1 VKIGVQRR
9 FGRRGERGQVIP
21 VVAIL
26 ILIITGF
33 AAISL
38 DAGMDYAQSRSD
50 NDVSDA
56 AALAGAYWV
65 TDNQPGSAG
74 SNLQLL
80 YYAEYYAASADG
92 CNTGQ
97 CQAPAVTSGGST
109 YLVADLW
116 TTNAFNSTS
125 HPTPNIYVGSAGSC
139 STSPGGTFAVGTC
152 PAASAILDVGA
163 PVSDHT
169 TDYFAGVVG
178 GHPVGITPNAVA
190 QVGGSGGGGTVSTNP
205 QLACEVCVLGN
216 VIFGSSSS
224 STLQTSAGNLDIGG
238 YVEAANS
245 GGDNIQTYNGYGIEI
260 IGATQYQSSSLY
272 FNDSTGGSVTSAG
285 SLGIDGNVLNAGGG
299 NVGVTVAG
307 AFNVHGTVSHTGNG
321 ALTVS
326 STPGT
331 STTPAFTDPYAAAPT
346 PLPSFSGTP
355 VAWTTSN
362 QGGCASSE
370 SVPAGVYISITD
382 NCSGGVTLNF
392 SGQYVLEGTS
402 TSTTGLELDGPGS
415 VTLAGTATFY
425 LTCSTG
431 SCGTWTPSPTPTC
444 ATQKAGT
451 QVVFNDSSG
460 ETVNL
465 APSED
470 GLVFFFDPCNS
481 NADAFY
487 LKAGGS
493 VSDSGTGGIWAHSGV
508 MYLGS
513 SSGMSLP
520 GPIVV
525 GTLDLA
531 GSGSGTLATSSGSIN
546 FSPASSSATGNLVN

>member
-1 VKIGVQRR
+1 MNIRARPR

-21 VVAIL
+21 IVAML

-65 TDNQPGSAG
+65 TDSQPGSAG
-74 SNLQLL
+74 STLL
-80 YYAEYYAASADG
+80 GLYTAEYNAGSADG
-92 CNTGQ
+92 CNIGQ
-97 CQAPAVTSGGST
+97 CTAPMVVSGTST
-109 YLVADLW
+109 YKVAEVW
-116 TTNAFNSTS
+116 TTNAFNLTS
-125 HPTPNIYVGSAGSC
+125 HPTPNIYVGTAGTC
-139 STSPGGTFAVGTC
+139 STSAGGTFAVGTC

-169 TDYFAGVVG
+169 TDYFAAVVG

-190 QVGGSGGGGTVSTNP
+190 QVGGSGGTVSTNP
-205 QLACEVCVLGN
+205 QLACEVCILQN
-216 VIFGSSSS
+216 VTFASSSS
-224 STLQTSAGNLDIGG
+224 STLQTSGGNLDIGG
-238 YVEAANS
+238 YVDAQNS
-245 GGDNIQTYNGYGIEI
+245 GTDTIQTSNGYGLEV
-260 IGATQYQSSSLY
+260 IGSDLDTGSSTLY
-272 FNDSTGGSVTSAG
+272 FYDSSGASVTSAG
-285 SLGIDGNVLNAGGG
+285 SIGIEGNVINAGGG
-299 NVGVTVAG
+299 NVTLTAG
-307 AFNVHGTVSHTGNG
+307 GTFNVSGSNTHTGNG
-321 ALTVS
+321 SLS
-326 STPGT
+326 ENPTPGT
-331 STTPAFTDPYAAAPT
+331 GTTPAFTDPYAAAPT

-355 VAWTTSN
+355 TAWSTTT

-370 SVPAGVYISITD
+370 NVPSGVYTSITD
-382 NCSGGVTLNF
+382 NCSGPVTLNF

-402 TSTTGLELDGPGS
+402 SNTTGLELDGAGS
-415 VTLAGTATFY
+415 VSLTGTATFY

-431 SCGTWTPSPTPTC
+431 SCGSWTPSPTPTC
-444 ATQKAGT
+444 AATQAGA

-460 ETVNL
+460 ETLNL
-465 APSED
+465 TSSED

-481 NADAFY
+481 NTQAFY

-493 VSDSGTGGIWAHSGV
+493 VSDTSSGGVWAHSGE

-513 SSGMSLP
+513 STGMSLP

-525 GTLDLA
+525 NPLYLA
-531 GSGSGTLATSSGSIN
+531 GGGGTLATSGGSIN
-546 FSPASSSATGNLVN
+546 FIPASSATGNLVN

>member
-1 VKIGVQRR
+1 
-9 FGRRGERGQVIP
+9 VIP

-125 HPTPNIYVGSAGSC
+125 HPTPNIYVGSAGTC

-190 QVGGSGGGGTVSTNP
+190 QVGGSGGGTTPTSP
-205 QLACEVCVLGN
+205 QLACEICVLQN
-216 VIFGSSSS
+216 VTFASSSGNTVQASAGSIDIGGYVDARNSGQNKIQTSNGFGIDVIGTDLDTGSTALYFNDS
-224 STLQTSAGNLDIGG
+224 SGSTVTSAGNL
-238 YVEAANS
+238 
-245 GGDNIQTYNGYGIEI
+245 
-260 IGATQYQSSSLY
+260 
-272 FNDSTGGSVTSAG
+272 
-285 SLGIDGNVLNAGGG
+285 GIDHNVLNANGG
-299 NVGVTVAG
+299 NVTLTAG
-307 AFNVHGTVSHTGNG
+307 GTFNVSGSSTHTGNG
-321 ALTVS
+321 SLTES
-326 STPGT
+326 PTPGS

-346 PLPSFSGTP
+346 PLP
-355 VAWTTSN
+355 TTSGGGSTWSATS

-370 SVPAGVYISITD
+370 NVPAGVYSTIID
-382 NCSGGVTLNF
+382 DCSGQVTLNF
-392 SGQYVLEGTS
+392 SGQYVL
-402 TSTTGLELDGPGS
+402 TGSSGLDISNKSGQVVLQGS
-415 VTLAGTATFY
+415 ATFY
-425 LTCSTG
+425 FTCASG
-431 SCGTWTPSPTPTC
+431 SCGGWTASPTPTC
-444 ATQKAGT
+444 AATASGAQMLFDG
-451 QVVFNDSSG
+451 SSQA
-460 ETVNL
+460 TVNL
-465 APSED
+465 TAYED
-470 GLVFFFDPCNS
+470 GVLFFFDPCNS
-481 NADAFY
+481 NSYAFY
-487 LKAGGS
+487 LEGS
-493 VSDSGTGGIWAHSGV
+493 GQVTDTSTGGLWAHSGE

-513 SSGMSLP
+513 SAMMSLP

-525 GTLDLA
+525 KTIYMG
-531 GSGSGTLATSSGSIN
+531 GGSGTLGTGSGSIN
-546 FSPASSSATGNLVN
+546 FTPSLGSSPGNLVN